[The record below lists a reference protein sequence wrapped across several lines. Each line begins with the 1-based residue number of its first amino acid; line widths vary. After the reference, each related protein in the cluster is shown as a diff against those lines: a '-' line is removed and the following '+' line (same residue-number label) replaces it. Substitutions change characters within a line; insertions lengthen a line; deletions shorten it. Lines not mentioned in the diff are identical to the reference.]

1 MYTTYEL
8 VLSII
13 CYKNGCRRAPPIPQ
27 GVFLASLLSGWWREA
42 TSRPPR
48 PSRGGGGG
56 LVAMKC
62 EKHHNNVHTIVLASK
77 SSTHAVSEP

>member
-1 MYTTYEL
+1 MDVGGLLLY
-8 VLSII
+8 
-13 CYKNGCRRAPPIPQ
+13 Q

-62 EKHHNNVHTIVLASK
+62 EKHHNNVHTMHTSVLSRIVLASK